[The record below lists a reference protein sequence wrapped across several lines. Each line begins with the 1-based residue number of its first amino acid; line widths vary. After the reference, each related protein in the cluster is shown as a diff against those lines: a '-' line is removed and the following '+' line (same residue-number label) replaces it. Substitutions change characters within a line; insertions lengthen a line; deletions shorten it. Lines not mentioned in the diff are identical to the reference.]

1 MAKYSPNNITNLS
14 QDWNRDE
21 TNGLPYSGRA
31 VQSFIKNYLGA
42 ISQAMYFNPT
52 NMTLYFFASEED
64 KQEFVDDDTK
74 TNLVLYSTAIT
85 FSSDLYRVFLVNNNN
100 TTIIN
105 VATNQEELVLS
116 LGFEVQTRNISDSIW
131 TGTNSGVV
139 VSAYIDVGALGEFV
153 KIQDNTVYTAGE
165 TYTIDVRNV
174 IASGSNRVK
183 INFVDEDDA
192 SVSTSITYT
201 INMTDMFIEPL
212 NNSWYLPIIEGG
224 DVSNY
229 KLGGYRIV
237 GALNKTLHMDIYN
250 GEIKVLEFEYPLGTA
265 SYDQVPFNYVQN
277 MGLDLSSLSTGVY
290 LVSAYITS
298 GTGASMLVSSP
309 VNYNIMYVASGDM
322 TSARLVCINEVAKSI
337 YNYTTSKMFEYSIYN
352 KGAATG
358 SPTVEVTQIIGTSPT
373 VIIPETVLENVPTAT
388 RQPYNIDLEWLTEET
403 LNLIVRADMSYGN
416 DQTVDVM
423 VDNSST
429 FPPTPGFDFYINCA
443 TRNNADQN
451 YLKIVNAK
459 NKAEFTPQW
468 TNMTWVDGIDGWI
481 TDDIQRKGLYV
492 RAGSKL
498 ELPYSEYQVING
510 DGITLE
516 LCYRVS
522 NVSDYTEP
530 VITIADNL
538 ESDPWR
544 GIKISPTNILVHSG
558 SDSTSANDIYR
569 GCNLMDE
576 EVVHFVLTIYPNFKG
591 NDNKN
596 LVTGYINGCKNFQFD
611 YATGSGW
618 ATEGDF
624 IVGAEK
630 SDVSLYFLRKY
641 NSVLSDANI
650 QVNYINS
657 LKDVAARKDLSVLL
671 SSVMDANN
679 TNIDYESV
687 KNHEM
692 NFFIIE
698 MLNGAKVPSRANN
711 WGTDDKG
718 RCNLEMHYGK
728 NPEWDWK
735 IFNVE
740 VGGQGTTSMNY
751 YRWNL
756 RWRIDKTN
764 SDKKVP
770 VAYISSRSSRAGS
783 YEYTWEESKQS
794 KVVVFD
800 GEGNHPAVKRI
811 TAKINSASSMQSHKM
826 GATWAFTELHDAIG
840 LSNPAQD
847 YAKTIGKPVP
857 SVAVYQH
864 PAYGFAKVGNNYEF
878 IGIFTIG
885 PDKGDKPTFGYDI
898 VDEDNNVDIPSELI
912 TMEGTDHARKLV
924 MFNSPWN
931 SDVQYLASNESINIV
946 LGTNSYDKGWEVGN
960 CNDLS
965 TDKSADQSAIQDI
978 LESEFKPAYELAF
991 YNSTM
996 LVPIALGTY
1005 GETASATI
1013 SYINDNIAAFTGS
1026 LGPDERTTMEFYH
1039 IWVEDD
1045 YDVYYYDLKQ
1055 NKYISTGVNLV
1066 TDHGTPEGE
1075 TLEEENEWFKSKRR
1089 DRFMASAEN
1098 YWNIHDACYNYV
1110 FMMIFGSMDNFG
1122 KNSYPVK
1129 MGSLNN
1135 GGRWEWRQDDLDSLG
1150 GIGNLGADTMPTW
1163 MEFQDSNNGAPYFGG
1178 SQSVFWN
1185 LIHECYMDD
1194 YVSTDS
1200 GVSADGIV
1208 STGKAV
1214 LQAMASIAGT
1224 GGGTLAG
1231 LMSYMKSRFWDKAQ
1245 NYFPQSAYNADAAFK
1260 YETGWLDNNYS
1271 GVSLIQSLGNHYSAE
1286 YHWFYQRFIYMMS
1299 FFHVGPFGDYAD
1311 SSLGRINFRPYN
1323 WLNPTVTP
1331 HSPLYPGF
1339 AVGTTMQPTGRT
1351 WAGGEH
1357 EFSGS
1362 YGNGETEVSIMASN
1376 MLSYLGDWKD
1386 LNLAPGYMQTVT
1398 IQGSKLVDFK
1408 IGDEDAT
1415 RTEGGEEVPNV
1426 TTNIPGI
1433 AFSGTNC
1440 LERIDA
1446 RNATSLSGVVD
1457 LSPCKRLREAYFDG
1471 TSVTQL
1477 RFANGQPIEK
1487 LSLPDAISNISMK
1500 NMRNLTLANLRMPDD
1515 LSGIELLQMENCGV
1529 DAIALLY
1536 DIYNTENSSLRNISV
1551 TIDGIKSIDNS
1562 DLAVISGLASGHDKD
1577 GNEVTYTGVTADGAP
1592 APTAVPSIIGSIQL
1606 DTPFYMSLFEAMGLD
1621 PESAEDYGTEGLKSN
1636 MIPQL
1641 GSLQLIYNPDTV
1653 YIEFADPTVRDACV
1667 EQWGDGEGLMYSVAA
1682 TVTSMPN
1689 YFLSYNS
1696 DITSFDEFEYF
1707 GVTSAP
1713 SRMFQDD
1720 TSLEHFSLPPT
1731 MTSINSYF
1739 CYGCTSLQWFTI
1751 NSAIDMSSNASQFT
1765 NCSQLSRINM
1775 PDISC
1780 WLNSKFSGDHYPAV
1794 ASSGIRLYVNGVE
1807 VTSVTVPSTL
1817 TQIGFSAFRKCIGLT
1832 SITIPSSIT
1841 TIKKG
1846 AFTGCSGLTQI
1857 TVPSSVVSIEDAVFN
1872 GCKSLTELTIPDSV
1886 LTIGSYEFA
1895 NNDSLVSITLSSNLN
1910 SIPRDAFDK
1919 CSSLVRIYNLDGVS
1933 IAGPFTF
1940 RNCTSLSEIHASS
1953 VNSYLSNI
1961 YDEAGDRLSSP
1972 FSAST
1977 AETRGLYVN
1986 NVLQTS
1992 ITIPSS
1998 ITSVSRYLFYR
2009 NNTITSLIIESGVT
2023 TIGEYAFGNCTNLA
2037 GTLTIPSSVT
2047 SIGSNAFQNCSS
2059 LTGTLVKPSS
2069 LTSIGSAVFQG
2080 CTGLTNIYWYGDLG
2094 NRKILYD
2101 NGFSVGNG
2109 TGMLYIS
2116 GDLEHNTGYWQFNF
2130 RTIIV
2135 GGDVTPLTGV
2145 NYLFSSG
2152 YTREGRI
2159 YGDIN
2164 AGSLAS
2170 IRIFNSSALEFVE
2183 LHGEVISSN
2192 EFKLIY
2198 SCKSGLI
2205 IHLAK
2210 NGVACGPDK
2219 VIVNNYMGNL
2229 YKIYVGD
2236 GTDDAAVLA
2245 AYQADA
2251 GWQANTTMLN
2261 KLAKWSDYSG
2271 DYATPPTL
2279 PVE

>member
-14 QDWNRDE
+14 QDWNRDA

-31 VQSFIKNYLGA
+31 VQAFIKSYLGS

-64 KQEFVDDDTK
+64 KQSFIDDDTQM
-74 TNLVLYSTAIT
+74 NLVLYSTAIT
-85 FSSDLYRVFLVNNNN
+85 FSSDLYRVSLVNNNN
-100 TTIIN
+100 TTTIN
-105 VATNQEELVLS
+105 VATNQTELVLS
-116 LGFEVQTRNISDSIW
+116 LRFEVQTRNISDSIW

-139 VSAYIDVGALGEFV
+139 VSAYVDVGALGEFEM
-153 KIQDNTVYTAGE
+153 IQEPTIYPAGQ

-174 IASGSNRVK
+174 IGSGANRVK
-183 INFVDEDDA
+183 INFVDEDDS

-212 NNSWYLPIIEGG
+212 NNTWYLPIVEGG

-250 GEIKVLEFEYPLGTA
+250 GELKVLDFEYPLGTA

-277 MGLDLSSLSTGVY
+277 MGLDLSELSTGVY
-290 LVSAYITS
+290 TVSAYITS

-322 TSARLVCINEVAKSI
+322 TSARLVCVNEVAKSV

-358 SPTVEVTQIIGTSPT
+358 SPTVEVVQIINYTPT
-373 VIIPETVLENVPTAT
+373 TVVPETVLENVPTST
-388 RQPYNIDLEWLTEET
+388 RQPYNIDIEWLTEET
-403 LNLIVRADMSYGN
+403 LNLVVRANMTYGN
-416 DQTVDVM
+416 NQTVDVP

-459 NKAEFTPQW
+459 NKAEFTPEW
-468 TNMTWVDGIDGWI
+468 TSMTWVDGIDGWI
-481 TDDIQRKGLYV
+481 TDDIGRKGLYV

-498 ELPYSEYQVING
+498 ELPYSEYQVISG
-510 DGITLE
+510 DGITIE
-516 LCYRVS
+516 MCYRVS

-538 ESDPWR
+538 ESEPWR
-544 GIKISPTNILVHSG
+544 GIKIMPTNILVHSG
-558 SDSTSANDIYR
+558 SDSTAANDIYR
-569 GCNLMDE
+569 GCKLMDE

-618 ATEGDF
+618 ATEGAF
-624 IVGAEK
+624 IVGGEK

-650 QVNYINS
+650 QANYINS
-657 LKDVAARKDLSVLL
+657 LKDVAARRDLSELL

-687 KNHEM
+687 KNHNM
-692 NFFIIE
+692 NFFVME

-718 RCNLEMHYGK
+718 RCNLEMHYGEH
-728 NPEWDWK
+728 PEWDWK

-783 YEYTWEESKQS
+783 YEYTWNDSEQS
-794 KVVVFD
+794 KAVVFD

-840 LSNPAQD
+840 LSNAAQS
-847 YAKTIGKPVP
+847 YAKSNDKPVP

-864 PAYGFAKVGNNYEF
+864 PAYGFAKEGNNYVF

-931 SDVQYLASNESINIV
+931 SDVQYLASNESLNIV

-965 TDKSADQSAIQDI
+965 TDKSADQAAIQDV

-991 YNSTM
+991 YNSTL
-996 LVPIALGTY
+996 LVPIALDTY
-1005 GETASATI
+1005 GETAAATI
-1013 SYINDNIAAFTGS
+1013 SYINDNIATFNGTLS
-1026 LGPDERTTMEFYH
+1026 PDSRTTMEFYQ

-1055 NKYISTGVNLV
+1055 GKYVATGRNLV
-1066 TDHGTPEGE
+1066 TEHGTPTGS
-1075 TLEEENEWFKSKRR
+1075 TLSEENEYFKAKRR
-1089 DRFMASAEN
+1089 ERFMTTAEN
-1098 YWNIHDACYNYV
+1098 YWDIHDACYSYV
-1110 FMMIFGSMDNFG
+1110 FMMIYGSMDNFG
-1122 KNSYPVK
+1122 KNSYPYK
-1129 MGSLNN
+1129 MKSLEH
-1135 GGRWEWRQDDLDSLG
+1135 GGRWQWRQDDLDSLG

-1194 YVSTDS
+1194 YVSTAS
-1200 GVSADGIV
+1200 GNSADGII

-1214 LQAMASIAGT
+1214 LQAMASIAGA

-1260 YETGWLDNNYS
+1260 YEEGWLDSNYS

-1286 YHWFYQRFIYMMS
+1286 YYWFYQRLIYMMS
-1299 FFHVGPFGDYAD
+1299 FFRVGPFGDYAD
-1311 SSLGRINFRPYN
+1311 SSIGRINFRPYN
-1323 WLNPTVTP
+1323 WLNPTITP
-1331 HSPLYPGF
+1331 AVPLYPGF

-1351 WAGGEH
+1351 WAGYEH

-1376 MLSYLGDWKD
+1376 LLSSLGDWKD
-1386 LNLAPGYMQTVT
+1386 LNLAPNYMQTVT
-1398 IQGSKLVDFK
+1398 IQGAKLVDFK

-1440 LERIDA
+1440 LEKIDA

-1500 NMRNLTLANLRMPDD
+1500 NMRNLTLENLQMPED

-1536 DIYNTENSSLRNISV
+1536 DIYNTDNASLRNISV

-1562 DLAVISGLASGHDKD
+1562 DLVVISGLASGKDKD
-1577 GNEVTYTGVTADGAP
+1577 GNDVTYTGVTADGAP
-1592 APTAVPSIIGSIQL
+1592 ATTAVPSIIGKIRL
-1606 DTPFYMSLFEAMGLD
+1606 DTPFYMSLFEAMGLN
-1621 PESAEDYGTEGLKSN
+1621 PASADDYGTEGLKSN

-1641 GSLQLIYNPDTV
+1641 GSLQLIYNPNTV
-1653 YIEFADPTVRDACV
+1653 YIPFVDDTVKTKCANT
-1667 EQWGDGEGLMYSVAA
+1667 WGDGVGLTFIDA
-1682 TVTSMPN
+1682 TE
-1689 YFLSYNS
+1689 
-1696 DITSFDEFEYF
+1696 ITSLGDTFNGDTNIEYFEELRYF
-1707 GVTSAP
+1707 GVTAIGTSLRGCSSLKKLWIP
-1713 SRMFQDD
+1713 STMGTIDWCSSGEMGGL
-1720 TSLEHFSLPPT
+1720 TSLEEITLEASFKAAGSNNFGINTNTSDLGNLTKVNIKDLDTWLKCNFHRADATFGYKSGQTHLYYICSNSEITSVSVPDT
-1731 MTSINSYF
+1731 YSAINSRAFAYCKGITSITLPSTITSIGSYAFDQCNSLATVNFSSYPTVGEF
-1739 CYGCTSLQWFTI
+1739 AFSGCSSLTSASISGMLGRQTFDGCSSLTTLSISGATGTTDYNDNCFRGCTSLTRVNI
-1751 NSAIDMSSNASQFT
+1751 SSVS
-1765 NCSQLSRINM
+1765 SW
-1775 PDISC
+1775 ISC
-1780 WLNSKFSGDHYPAV
+1780 AWGSRTHGWPASASNGIHLYPIG
-1794 ASSGIRLYVNGVE
+1794 SDEEI
-1807 VTSVTVPSTL
+1807 TSVAVSSRAEL
-1817 TQIGFSAFRKCIGLT
+1817 GARVFCSCVGIT
-1832 SITIPSSIT
+1832 SITLPPTLT
-1841 TIKKG
+1841 TIG
-1846 AFTGCSGLTQI
+1846 ASC
-1857 TVPSSVVSIEDAVFN
+1857 
-1872 GCKSLTELTIPDSV
+1872 
-1886 LTIGSYEFA
+1886 
-1895 NNDSLVSITLSSNLN
+1895 
-1910 SIPRDAFDK
+1910 
-1919 CSSLVRIYNLDGVS
+1919 
-1933 IAGPFTF
+1933 F
-1940 RNCTSLSEIHASS
+1940 RNCG
-1953 VNSYLSNI
+1953 VQN
-1961 YDEAGDRLSSP
+1961 
-1972 FSAST
+1972 
-1977 AETRGLYVN
+1977 LY
-1986 NVLQTS
+1986 
-1992 ITIPSS
+1992 
-1998 ITSVSRYLFYR
+1998 
-2009 NNTITSLIIESGVT
+2009 
-2023 TIGEYAFGNCTNLA
+2023 
-2037 GTLTIPSSVT
+2037 IPSSVT
-2047 SIGSNAFQNCSS
+2047 SIGEYALYSNYIKNLTIMRGVTDS
-2059 LTGTLVKPSS
+2059 LWLCASNDYTG
-2069 LTSIGSAVFQG
+2069 
-2080 CTGLTNIYWYGDLG
+2080 D
-2094 NRKILYD
+2094 
-2101 NGFSVGNG
+2101 G
-2109 TGMLYIS
+2109 TGVLYIDGDISRGNNNACGLNFKHVVITGDIINTQGAYFLLKDRGLRHLIIDGDYAGTTYSIFDGRTSTNPIMVELGGKSTGAGPLVS
-2116 GDLEHNTGYWQFNF
+2116 GIGAGNNEVHLAYDAVEHNELACSPSQC
-2130 RTIIV
+2130 
-2135 GGDVTPLTGV
+2135 GGNNL
-2145 NYLFSSG
+2145 
-2152 YTREGRI
+2152 
-2159 YGDIN
+2159 
-2164 AGSLAS
+2164 LA
-2170 IRIFNSSALEFVE
+2170 
-2183 LHGEVISSN
+2183 IS
-2192 EFKLIY
+2192 
-2198 SCKSGLI
+2198 
-2205 IHLAK
+2205 
-2210 NGVACGPDK
+2210 K
-2219 VIVNNYMGNL
+2219 V
-2229 YKIYVGD
+2229 YVGD
-2236 GTDDAAVLA
+2236 GSSASHDNAILA
-2245 AYQADA
+2245 MYTSDSDWSAFTA
-2251 GWQANTTMLN
+2251 
-2261 KLAKWSDYSG
+2261 KLDTWYNYVQGGGEYSTRPQH
-2271 DYATPPTL
+2271 YVPSN
-2279 PVE
+2279 E